1 MPQQI
6 VAQELLLRGF
16 QLDGQIR
23 MTGWPFRS
31 TGWPFGHPVNMLGE
45 ALAAGADTVMET
57 RLIIKKQHRR
67 NNEGRAE

>member
-45 ALAAGADTVMET
+45 ALGPSDGQMVLQPTENPLALSDGG
-57 RLIIKKQHRR
+57 LL
-67 NNEGRAE
+67 